1 MISKKQSRTTET
13 NFISKISK
21 ILGNTRNEIT
31 IPEKKKSVEI
41 QTDETII
48 NKFIETAKK
57 QNWLVHQA
65 QSSNNVLTL
74 IEKILIK
81 TKAKNIVRT
90 NEEIINRLDLNKYLK
105 SKNYKETII
114 FNKKPLTSEKIKN
127 ICSKADIG
135 ISSADFAIA
144 ETGSIVII
152 PGSNKS
158 KMVSLLPTT
167 HIVIIHP
174 KLIINSLE
182 ELFLKLP
189 EIQKNSSINIISGPS
204 RTADIEQTIV
214 IGAHGPK
221 EVHLIICD
229 SD

>member
-13 NFISKISK
+13 DFISKIGK
-21 ILGNTRNEIT
+21 ILGNDRNT
-31 IPEKKKSVEI
+31 TPIPEKKKSIEI
-41 QTDETII
+41 QTEQTII

-57 QNWLVHQA
+57 QNWSIHQA

-90 NEEIINRLDLNKYLK
+90 NEEIINKLDISKYLE
-105 SKNYKETII
+105 SNNYKETII

-127 ICSKADIG
+127 FCSKADIG

-144 ETGSIVII
+144 ETGSIAII

-167 HIVIIHP
+167 HIVIIPP
-174 KLIINSLE
+174 KLIINKLE

-189 EIQKNSSINIISGPS
+189 DIQKNSSINIISGPS

-221 EVHLIICD
+221 EVHLIICND
-229 SD
+229 Y